1 MRVQLEG
8 VHSDEASVDSGV
20 SQGTVL
26 GPILF
31 LCHINDLPDS
41 VKSSVRLFAMIAF
54 NTQGDHDILQ
64 QDLTDLESWA
74 EKWGMRFNAKKCYI
88 LSMKN
93 NNQVLEQVPSNPYL
107 GLQIYQKT

>member
-1 MRVQLEG
+1 MRAQLEG

-41 VKSSVRLFAMIAF
+41 VKSSVRLFAHDCLLYREI
-54 NTQGDHDILQ
+54 NSQGDHGIL
-64 QDLTDLESWA
+64 
-74 EKWGMRFNAKKCYI
+74 
-88 LSMKN
+88 
-93 NNQVLEQVPSNPYL
+93 
-107 GLQIYQKT
+107 